1 MQEIKDRPSLPKTR
15 PQPPAPES
23 LKPAAP
29 GRGLLGPLIIIAAA
43 LLLFATEAFPEET
56 VSVPWPEF
64 RALFEQNLERK
75 FEARQPK
82 PPLAQVH
89 TLDSAVYRLAFKD
102 GHVQGRFIL
111 AGRVLEG
118 GPEAIPLFQTALV
131 IDTILNV
138 SGGHLLCRPE
148 TSPAI
153 VFYPA
158 GPGPFTIEAT
168 FLAPLVED
176 HRQGTVSFAIPK
188 ALNNIVHLGAEDLPR
203 LLSRPGIQ
211 ASDGGFRFAACDNL
225 TLKVAKAD
233 AAREKAAPKVDLFS
247 TLRWES
253 GTLLLETFFWPRQPL
268 PVTCEVRTP
277 RGFSLVSTSL
287 ATADLHQVD
296 ETRLQVH
303 APSGAALPFSIIQAR
318 RQPDNALFE
327 AFVLPFIPGNSGSQ
341 GNLVLEQP
349 HHHHIRVA
357 QPADPARLPL
367 AATAEEVQ
375 AVLGP
380 TGYFLR
386 LDPETPLTLAMRRF
400 REISVPPIVLDTV
413 AFYTAVEEN
422 GNQLSTLVLDVPAD
436 AGSRLAVK
444 AAEEARIWR
453 LLVNGTPRNVFSQ
466 EDGTWMIPLDS
477 GQASHVELAVL
488 TQGDKLGLQGRLS
501 ARIPATGLPCQRLVV
516 GIALPERV
524 DLLSVEGAV
533 SPAVNDP
540 LDPPA
545 SFLVGRPYY
554 FTRAFYKGESLSLA
568 VAYKEPVKHMPQ

>member
-1 MQEIKDRPSLPKTR
+1 MQDTTDRRSLSKAR
-15 PQPPAPES
+15 QQPPAPELS
-23 LKPAAP
+23 KPAAP

-82 PPLAQVH
+82 APLPQVH

-102 GHVQGRFIL
+102 GHVQGRFTL
-111 AGRVLEG
+111 TGRVLEG

-131 IDTILNV
+131 IDTIENV

-148 TSPAI
+148 SSPAI
-153 VFYPA
+153 VFYPQ

-188 ALNNIVHLGAEDLPR
+188 ALNNIVHFGADDLPR
-203 LLSRPGIQ
+203 LLSEPGIQ
-211 ASDGGFRFAACDNL
+211 APDGGFRFAACDRL

-233 AAREKAAPKVDLFS
+233 AAREKVAPKVDLFS

-268 PVTCEVRTP
+268 PVTCEVQTP

-287 ATADLHQVD
+287 AAADLHQVD
-296 ETRLQVH
+296 ETRFQVR
-303 APSGAALPFSIIQAR
+303 APSGAALPFSMIQAR
-318 RQPDNALFE
+318 RQPENDLFE

-367 AATAEEVQ
+367 AAAAEEVQ
-375 AVLGP
+375 AVLGQ

-386 LDPETPLTLAMRRF
+386 LDPETPLTLALRRF

-436 AGSRLAVK
+436 AGGRLAVK

-453 LLVNGTPRNVFSQ
+453 LLVNGTPRNVYSQ

-477 GQASHVELAVL
+477 GQVSHVELAVL

-501 ARIPATGLPCQRLVV
+501 AQMPATGLPCQRLVV